1 MYRELDDEQ
10 SSQSPFVCVASA
22 VGLSPLSHLLME
34 MLNEYIYIK
43 INVSPNRTPRGC
55 IYNRPGQPRTQRR
68 EREKERKMI
77 DFYVCALSPF
87 LSFFS
92 GERGRAIRSRIIFDD
107 FPVPYLFLPFRSKK
121 TPPTQPN
128 PTSSSTTTFFSTS
141 VHPHTHKVTLEIDK
155 NRQDP
160 VQPVC
165 VCMTTTAISL
175 FCLPV
180 CVYLLMHIISSSSSC
195 FSSSSSFLVC
205 LIQLLL
211 SLVVVVVVV
220 FLFFVCWLVMLDF
233 YISL

>member
-1 MYRELDDEQ
+1 MYIQ
-10 SSQSPFVCVASA
+10 QA
-22 VGLSPLSHLLME
+22 
-34 MLNEYIYIK
+34 
-43 INVSPNRTPRGC
+43 
-55 IYNRPGQPRTQRR
+55 RPAQPRTQRR

-121 TPPTQPN
+121 TPPTH
-128 PTSSSTTTFFSTS
+128 PTQRRPPPPPSSPP
-141 VHPHTHKVTLEIDK
+141 VYIHTHTQKVTLEIDK

-195 FSSSSSFLVC
+195 FSSSSSSSSFLVC

-211 SLVVVVVVV
+211 SLVVVVVVA

>member
-1 MYRELDDEQ
+1 MYAPYLR
-10 SSQSPFVCVASA
+10 F
-22 VGLSPLSHLLME
+22 
-34 MLNEYIYIK
+34 
-43 INVSPNRTPRGC
+43 
-55 IYNRPGQPRTQRR
+55 
-68 EREKERKMI
+68 
-77 DFYVCALSPF
+77 F
-87 LSFFS
+87 LSFRENEVAQFGAVSFS
-92 GERGRAIRSRIIFDD
+92 TTSQCLISSCHS
-107 FPVPYLFLPFRSKK
+107 VPKK
-121 TPPTQPN
+121 RHPPN

>member
-1 MYRELDDEQ
+1 MRLI
-10 SSQSPFVCVASA
+10 S
-22 VGLSPLSHLLME
+22 
-34 MLNEYIYIK
+34 
-43 INVSPNRTPRGC
+43 VSFFLFGRTRSRNSEP
-55 IYNRPGQPRTQRR
+55 YHFRR
-68 EREKERKMI
+68 LPS
-77 DFYVCALSPF
+77 ALSLLAIPF
-87 LSFFS
+87 QKN
-92 GERGRAIRSRIIFDD
+92 ATH
-107 FPVPYLFLPFRSKK
+107 P
-121 TPPTQPN
+121 PN

>member
-1 MYRELDDEQ
+1 MYIQQARPTQ
-10 SSQSPFVCVASA
+10 ASPGPSA
-22 VGLSPLSHLLME
+22 E
-34 MLNEYIYIK
+34 
-43 INVSPNRTPRGC
+43 
-55 IYNRPGQPRTQRR
+55 R
-68 EREKERKMI
+68 ERERKMI

-128 PTSSSTTTFFSTS
+128 VVLHHHLLLRQCTST
-141 VHPHTHKVTLEIDK
+141 HTQKVTLEIDK